1 MQRHLGDVAVET
13 WWQGERSASGT
24 AQRWVVGGGISLT
37 PATRR
42 HVISI
47 RTTRSQALAHRRPAG
62 CRRPSD
68 GRRAREAVA
77 RRRRRARPVATYN
90 KSEPRARRPAPGQ
103 VAGDGRRRPARAQP
117 RTAEVARRN
126 PIVKKTPKDAAFGR
140 PARPAGITLDRSRVR
155 REGYLWRSLPS
166 AARRRAATYAG
177 HDRGPQEIHPAR
189 RRLGLSDYYS

>member
-117 RTAEVARRN
+117 RTTEVARRN
-126 PIVKKTPKDAAFGR
+126 PIVKKAAAHAALLR
-140 PARPAGITLDRSRVR
+140 QSEQARAALDRPRVR
-155 REGYLWRSLPS
+155 RERYLWRSLPR
-166 AARRRAATYAG
+166 AARRR
-177 HDRGPQEIHPAR
+177 
-189 RRLGLSDYYS
+189 